1 MATSTTCRP
10 FRFGVINERMTTG
23 AAWLEQARRAEGLG
37 YDTFLIRDH
46 FVPDYF
52 GDQFAPFPALMAAA
66 AATERLRI
74 GTLVIDNDYRHPVM
88 LAKETATLDL
98 LSDGRLELGIG
109 AGWLRREYDVAGMPY
124 DVAGARIGRLEE
136 GLAILNGLWG
146 DGPIHHSGTHFQIDG
161 LEGFP
166 KPVQTPRPPILI
178 GGGRPRML
186 RLAGREADI
195 IGVLTTGVGTGVVVD
210 DPRARLSAAVAEQVG
225 WIREGAGDRFDLIEL
240 STVADVTIT
249 DDRHGVTEALIAR
262 RGWSGITVED
272 VWDMPAIY
280 IGSLD
285 QIVEDMERR
294 RADLGF
300 SYVVI
305 ADVDQ
310 EACAPILAR
319 LSGR

>member
-1 MATSTTCRP
+1 MRP

-23 AAWLEQARRAEGLG
+23 AAWLEQARRVEGLG

-46 FVPDYF
+46 FVPDFF
-52 GDQFAPFPALMAAA
+52 GDQFAPIPALMAAA
-66 AATERLRI
+66 TATERLRI

-88 LAKETATLDL
+88 LAKEAATLDL
-98 LSDGRLELGIG
+98 LSGGRLELGIG

-124 DVAGARIGRLEE
+124 DGAGVRIDRLEE
-136 GLAILNGLWG
+136 GLAILKGLWG
-146 DGPIHHSGTHFQIDG
+146 DGPVHHAGAHFQLDG

-166 KPVQTPRPPILI
+166 KPAQRPRPPIMI

-195 IGVLTTGVGTGVVVD
+195 VGVLTTGVGTGVVVD
-210 DPRARLSAAVAEQVG
+210 DPRARLSAAVAEQVD
-225 WIREGAGDRFDLIEL
+225 WIREGAGARFEEIEL

-249 DDRHGVTEALIAR
+249 DDRRGVTEALIGR
-262 RGWSGITVED
+262 RGWSGISVED

-285 QIVEDMERR
+285 QIAADMERR
-294 RADLGF
+294 RAELGF
-300 SYVVI
+300 SYVVVSDEI
-305 ADVDQ
+305 QVV
-310 EACAPILAR
+310 CAPLVSRLA
-319 LSGR
+319 GR

>member
-1 MATSTTCRP
+1 MGAARP

-23 AAWLEQARRAEGLG
+23 ADWLEQARRVEALG

-66 AATERLRI
+66 AVTERLRI

-98 LSDGRLELGIG
+98 LSGGRLELGIG

-124 DVAGARIGRLEE
+124 DGAGMRIDRLAE
-136 GLAILNGLWG
+136 GLAVLNGLWG
-146 DGPIHHSGTHFQIDG
+146 DGPVHLSGTHFQIDG

-166 KPVQTPRPPILI
+166 KPMQTPRPPIMI

-210 DPRARLSAAVAEQVG
+210 DPRARMTAAVAEQVG
-225 WIREGAGDRFDLIEL
+225 WIREGARERFDEIEL
-240 STVADVTIT
+240 STVADLTIT
-249 DDRHGVTEALIAR
+249 DDRRGVTEALIAR
-262 RGWSGITVED
+262 RGWRGISVED

-285 QIVEDMERR
+285 QIVEDMVRR
-294 RADLGF
+294 RAELGF

-305 ADVDQ
+305 ADEDQ
-310 EACAPILAR
+310 EACAPLVAR
-319 LSGR
+319 LAGG